1 MSNIL
6 SNLARDIL
14 ADWGK
19 PHYAAKPYLDAM
31 LEMRSVG
38 DSYGYDDGRDVVLR
52 FLANAGGWRGAKAR
66 EIKKML
72 RAMVV

>member
-6 SNLARDIL
+6 SDIARDIL
-14 ADWGK
+14 ADWAK
-19 PHYAAKPYLDAM
+19 PHFAAKPYLGAM
-31 LEMRSVG
+31 LEMRSIQ
-38 DSYGYDDGRDVVLR
+38 DNYGYDDGRDVVLR